1 MFVFI
6 LKRYP
11 QSFAFLIL
19 KIIELFTREVC
30 KFFKSRLILI
40 HYSMVYG
47 KQKFHVSHV
56 RISQKLKCVI
66 M

>member
-30 KFFKSRLILI
+30 KFFKKLADFNTLF
-40 HYSMVYG
+40 YG
-47 KQKFHVSHV
+47 
-56 RISQKLKCVI
+56 LW
-66 M
+66 